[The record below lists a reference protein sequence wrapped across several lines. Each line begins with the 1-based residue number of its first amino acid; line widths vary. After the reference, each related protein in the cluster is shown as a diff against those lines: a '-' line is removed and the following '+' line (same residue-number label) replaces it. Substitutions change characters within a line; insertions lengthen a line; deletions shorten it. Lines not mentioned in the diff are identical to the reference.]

1 MSENK
6 NIIICPTCGEEIA
19 KSAKVCPKCGA
30 RMKKPWYKKWWVW
43 VIAVV
48 AIGSIYGSG
57 SKDKSKSTATSE
69 QLNAVSE
76 TAAPAEIPET
86 EEIATVV
93 ETEAPTEA
101 SAPAE
106 APAPTQ
112 TPAPAENNVS
122 ESSQPTQELVDGM
135 RPEFKEA
142 LDSYE
147 AFFDE
152 YCKFMKKYKEN
163 PGDMELLSDYADFMK
178 KYTETMQKME
188 ALDDGDLN
196 DAELKYYLQVTN
208 RINEKLIEVAL

>member
-6 NIIICPTCGEEIA
+6 NMITCPTCGEEIA

-30 RMKKPWYKKWWVW
+30 RMKKAWYKKWWVW

-48 AIGSIYGSG
+48 VIGSICSSG

-76 TAAPAEIPET
+76 TAAPVEIPQT
-86 EEIATVV
+86 EEIAAAE
-93 ETEAPTEA
+93 ETEAL
-101 SAPAE
+101 AE
-106 APAPTQ
+106 APAPAQAPAPTQ
-112 TPAPAENNVS
+112 APAPAENNVS
-122 ESSQPTQELVDGM
+122 ESSQSAQELVDGM

-147 AFFDE
+147 VFFDE

-163 PGDMELLSDYADFMK
+163 PSDMELLSDYADFMQ
-178 KYTETMQKME
+178 KYTDTMQKLE
-188 ALDDGDLN
+188 ALDNGSLN